1 MRRTSQSRTR
11 KEIGQAMSQALSTSE
26 LSLKRGEPRTQENRA
41 IQQRSPLDDGAS
53 VKGEPSLNEPPAGRN
68 AINPILLITNTT
80 VKATTQGNYLPHQ
93 CRTPR
98 IFNNDQRT
106 LQIKSLIYQPIGR
119 PDQETARARA
129 PRQPSSRGT
138 KDNNI

>member
-68 AINPILLITNTT
+68 AINPILALL
-80 VKATTQGNYLPHQ
+80 ASELW
-93 CRTPR
+93 
-98 IFNNDQRT
+98 
-106 LQIKSLIYQPIGR
+106 
-119 PDQETARARA
+119 
-129 PRQPSSRGT
+129 
-138 KDNNI
+138 